1 MTPAGPDLASLTI
14 ESLIPHRGRMLLVD
28 EILEIDDRQAT
39 TLSVVR
45 EDWPLFKDGFCS
57 PLILIELVAQ
67 TSGIHNGLTRLKER
81 GTDEDIGG
89 WLVGVK
95 QVVFHTAAIAGG
107 KRITTTAKNAFVFDD
122 LREISGSATIDGAI
136 AAEVTLQVMEAK

>member
-1 MTPAGPDLASLTI
+1 MTPAGPDFANLTI

-28 EILEIDDRQAT
+28 EILGINDRQAT

-45 EDWPLFKDGFCS
+45 KGWPLFEDGFCN

-81 GTDEDIGG
+81 GAGGDNGG

-95 QVVFHTAAIAGG
+95 QAVFHTRAIARG

-122 LREISGSATIDGAI
+122 LREIAGSASIDGII

>member
-1 MTPAGPDLASLTI
+1 MIPARPDFANLTI
-14 ESLIPHRGRMLLVD
+14 ETLIPHRGRMLLVE
-28 EILEIDDRQAT
+28 EILKINDRQAT

-81 GTDEDIGG
+81 GAGEDNGG

-95 QVVFHTAAIAGG
+95 QAVFHTAAIALG

-122 LREISGSATIDGAI
+122 LREIAGSATIDGAI